1 MKTAAK
7 KWEWLCYTYELPWK
21 VDAAGKSIKKLSR
34 IKMGIYE
41 LMIRTDGPK
50 RTALPPGKGWRLELQ
65 GTGHRTNVQIH
76 RAAPNLYIEG
86 CILPV
91 HSNSFNI
98 AAVKSTGSMPIQ
110 TQSTALMDKIQV
122 RLINLL
128 GSGTATGSPT
138 LTIAET
144 LPAELL
150 TDRSHAHA

>member
-1 MKTAAK
+1 M
-7 KWEWLCYTYELPWK
+7 
-21 VDAAGKSIKKLSR
+21 
-34 IKMGIYE
+34 
-41 LMIRTDGPK
+41 
-50 RTALPPGKGWRLELQ
+50 
-65 GTGHRTNVQIH
+65 
-76 RAAPNLYIEG
+76 YIEG

-122 RLINLL
+122 RLTNLVP
-128 GSGTATGSPT
+128 SSTATGSPT